1 MLAGRQPAPPAAP
14 PIGCAILPRSFHT
27 KCDARPHQSPP
38 IAPSDSLPLC
48 PLAQPCAVS
57 RHRAQTSPTWSHQ
70 IAPILYNNC
79 TTCHH
84 PGGAGPFSLLTY
96 DDARRWSAQILT
108 VTQSRFMP
116 PWLPEPGYGDFADNR
131 RLSAEDLANIKRWV
145 SASMPEGIAA
155 EAPAAAEV
163 HIGVAARPA

>member
-1 MLAGRQPAPPAAP
+1 MTLASLRPAA
-14 PIGCAILPRSFHT
+14 
-27 KCDARPHQSPP
+27 
-38 IAPSDSLPLC
+38 IALLLVLVSATGTY
-48 PLAQPCAVS
+48 AQATTAAKEP
-57 RHRAQTSPTWSHQ
+57 TPTWSQQ

-131 RLSAEDLANIKRWV
+131 RLSDR
-145 SASMPEGIAA
+145 
-155 EAPAAAEV
+155 
-163 HIGVAARPA
+163 